1 MTHHPDLNRLARAL
15 RNRRARE
22 GSEAVKQCA
31 VLVINT
37 DGREDPYRSTLQKVG
52 FRVVETA
59 EWPADEVIRGFE
71 VVIVLLRR
79 MEAVSM
85 LAARLRAKPHF
96 GQRVLIAVAPG
107 PTTPEERRAGIGCG
121 FDDVVSESRDA
132 RLLIARILRQLR
144 ARPEHR
150 CFLPDLKRRAA

>member
-1 MTHHPDLNRLARAL
+1 
-15 RNRRARE
+15 
-22 GSEAVKQCA
+22 VKQCA

-37 DGREDPYRSTLQKVG
+37 DGRQNIIRHTLEKVG
-52 FRVVETA
+52 FRVAETC
-59 EWPADEVIRGFE
+59 EWPADEVIRGYE

-85 LAARLRAKPHF
+85 LAPRLRAKPHF
-96 GQRVLIAVAPG
+96 GQRVLIAVTPEQAS
-107 PTTPEERRAGIGCG
+107 PEERREAIGCG
-121 FDDVVSESRDA
+121 FDDVVGESRDA
-132 RLLIARILRQLR
+132 RVLVARILRQLR